1 MTAEEEYAINFSEQQ
16 MKSCLSFH
24 CNALH
29 SYLFAKD
36 VEIYKFKAEDREINV
51 AALCFGNVS
60 KKTFQLII

>member
-1 MTAEEEYAINFSEQQ
+1 

-29 SYLFAKD
+29 SYSYAKD
-36 VEIYKFKAEDREINV
+36 VEIYKFKAKDREINA